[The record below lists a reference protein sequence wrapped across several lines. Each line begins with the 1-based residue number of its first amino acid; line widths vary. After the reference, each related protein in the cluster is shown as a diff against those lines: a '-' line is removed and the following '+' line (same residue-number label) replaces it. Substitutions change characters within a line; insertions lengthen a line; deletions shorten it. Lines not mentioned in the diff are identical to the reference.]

1 MAFFED
7 VLKGGNIVTGLA
19 IGVGAAVLAPMVVP
33 LLRPI
38 AKSVLKAGLMAYD
51 EGRVTFSELNERV
64 EDLLSE
70 VRTEMEQERGTAGA
84 HPAGKRH
91 SSASERKVEH

>member
-1 MAFFED
+1 MHRCSCRF
-7 VLKGGNIVTGLA
+7 
-19 IGVGAAVLAPMVVP
+19 
-33 LLRPI
+33 LRPV
-38 AKSVLKAGLMAYD
+38 AKSVLKGGLMAYD
-51 EGRVTFSELNERV
+51 QGRVAVSELNERA

-70 VRTEMEQERGTAGA
+70 VRSEMEQERATARA